1 MPELYRTVALDS
13 TRACLSGL
21 AMLHKRPELCVYIHS
36 LTVRPNCGI
45 ICWPRMDGPINEGEV
60 AAMIEGLADELGNLE
75 KFVWG
80 GSELPPDALWVTLRR
95 A

>member
-1 MPELYRTVALDS
+1 
-13 TRACLSGL
+13 
-21 AMLHKRPELCVYIHS
+21 
-36 LTVRPNCGI
+36 
-45 ICWPRMDGPINEGEV
+45 MDGPINEGEV